1 MLPFGVTIFWSAFLL
16 FLVQPLIAKYIL
28 PWFGGSAAVWTT
40 CMLFFQ
46 AVLLAGYA
54 GAHLLVSKLAPRR
67 QVIVYLCALGVALI
81 CLPIQPSDA
90 WKPADGSM
98 PAGRILLLLAA
109 TLGLPYL
116 VLSSTGPLMQSW
128 FSRAYADISPYRL
141 YAVSNVGS
149 LLALVSYPVFF
160 ERYLSR
166 GAQAMLWSCGLGLFA
181 LLAAIC
187 GTIVWQRGSG
197 PLPPPV
203 ISDEDERREHP
214 RWLWF
219 ALPAC
224 ASILLLAVT
233 NKICQDV
240 AVIPFL
246 WVAPLVVYLLSF
258 IISFDSPRWYL
269 RSFWGP
275 LFLLAMA
282 AVLWVMLSPDFSRP
296 MREQPWPSWVV
307 WLDWLRRTGDN
318 LPMVWK
324 IAVYVGALFV
334 LCMVCHGET
343 YRLRPE
349 PRRLSGYY
357 LFISAGGAFGGF
369 TVAVL
374 APLVFHDFIEFHIA
388 LVLAAILFATVLSG
402 DPASPLFRGRPR
414 WAFALIC
421 AAVVGVAW
429 GARHDAKFRTLGALE
444 MSRSFFGVL
453 KVYEDSP
460 ESTERHKLVLQHG
473 GTDHGL
479 QFVDPEKRMIPSSYY
494 VRNSGVGRAMR
505 ALENPQGRRVGMV
518 GLGTGTLAS
527 YGEPGDFFRFFEI
540 DRNVHRLATSRFTYL
555 RDCQAHVEV
564 SFGDARL
571 SMEREND
578 APYDLLVLDAFSSD
592 AIPVHLLTREAFE
605 IYLKRL
611 KPSGIIAVHVSNR
624 YLSLPPVVFS
634 VADRFGLKWA
644 FIGLD
649 ATIAVDEDEQ
659 AAYYNSDWI
668 LVSRDPEILKKPI
681 IADAATDPRAE
692 LPKADM
698 WTDDLSNLL
707 PILKLND

>member
-1 MLPFGVTIFWSAFLL
+1 MLPFGITIFWSAFLL

-54 GAHLLVSKLAPRR
+54 GAHLLVSRLAPRR
-67 QVIVYLCALGVALI
+67 QVIVYLCALGVALA
-81 CLPIQPSDA
+81 CLPIQPSDT

-109 TLGLPYL
+109 TLGFPYL

-128 FSRAYADISPYRL
+128 FSRAYAGISPYRL
-141 YAVSNVGS
+141 YAVSNIGS
-149 LLALVSYPVFF
+149 LLALVSYPLFF
-160 ERYLSR
+160 ERYLTR
-166 GAQAMLWSCGLGLFA
+166 GAQAMLWSCGLGVFA

-187 GTIVWQRGSG
+187 GTIVWKRGSA
-197 PLPPPV
+197 PLPPPA

-224 ASILLLAVT
+224 ASVLLLAVT

-246 WVAPLVVYLLSF
+246 WVLPLVIYLLTF
-258 IISFDSPRWYL
+258 IISFDSPRWYV

-275 LFLLAMA
+275 LFVLALA
-282 AVLWVMLSPDFSRP
+282 TVLWVMLTPKMSAPAT
-296 MREQPWPSWVV
+296 PWPW
-307 WLDWLRRTGDN
+307 WLAWIEWLRRHGKD
-318 LPMVWK
+318 LSMVWE
-324 IAVYVGALFV
+324 IGVYIGALFV

-343 YRLRPE
+343 FRLRPE

-369 TVAVL
+369 LVAVV
-374 APLVFHDFIEFHIA
+374 APLLLHDYLELHVG
-388 LVLAAILFATVLSG
+388 LVLAALLFATVLTG

-421 AAVVGVAW
+421 AAVVGTAW
-429 GARHDAKFRTLGALE
+429 GARYDAKLRADGALE

-453 KVYEDSP
+453 KVYEEGG
-460 ESTERHKLVLQHG
+460 ESDDRHKILLQHG

-479 QFVDPEKRMIPSSYY
+479 QFVAPEKHMLPSSYY
-494 VRNSGVGRAMR
+494 VRNSGVGRAMQ
-505 ALENPQGRRVGMV
+505 ALENPQGRRVAMV

-527 YGEPGDFFRFFEI
+527 YGQPGDYFRFYEI

-555 RDCQAHVEV
+555 HDSKARVEV
-564 SFGDARL
+564 AFGDARL
-571 SMEREND
+571 SMEREHD
-578 APYDLLVLDAFSSD
+578 DPYDLLVLDAFSSD

-605 IYLKRL
+605 IYLRRL

-624 YLSLPPVVFS
+624 YLSLGPVVFAA
-634 VADRFGLKWA
+634 ADHFGLKWA
-644 FIGLD
+644 FVGLD
-649 ATIAVDEDEQ
+649 GGSANEDDEA
-659 AAYYNSDWI
+659 AAYYNSDWV
-668 LVSRDPEILKKPI
+668 LVSRDAEILKKPI
-681 IADAATDPRAE
+681 IAEAASDPRAE
-692 LPKADM
+692 MPKAGM

-707 PILKLND
+707 PILKID

>member
-1 MLPFGVTIFWSAFLL
+1 MLPFGITIFWSAFLL

-67 QVIVYLCALGVALI
+67 QVIVYLCALGVALL
-81 CLPIQPSDA
+81 CLPIQPGDS
-90 WKPADGSM
+90 WKPVDGSM

-109 TLGLPYL
+109 TLGFPYL

-128 FSRAYADISPYRL
+128 FSRAYAGISPYRL
-141 YAVSNVGS
+141 YAVSNIGS
-149 LLALVSYPVFF
+149 LLALVSYPLFF
-160 ERYLSR
+160 ERYLTR

-181 LLAAIC
+181 LLAGIC

-197 PLPPPV
+197 PLPPPA

-224 ASILLLAVT
+224 ASVLLLAVT

-246 WVAPLVVYLLSF
+246 WVVPLVVYLLTF
-258 IISFDSPRWYL
+258 IISFDSPRWYV
-269 RSFWGP
+269 RTYWGP
-275 LFLLAMA
+275 LFLLAMG
-282 AVLWVMLSPDFSRP
+282 AVFWVMLTPKMP
-296 MREQPWPSWVV
+296 APVPPWPWALG
-307 WLDWLRRTGDN
+307 WIEWLRRHGKD
-318 LPMVWK
+318 LPMVWE
-324 IAVYVGALFV
+324 ISVYIGALFV
-334 LCMVCHGET
+334 LCMICHGET

-369 TVAVL
+369 LVAVIAPLVLHDYVELHFGLVL
-374 APLVFHDFIEFHIA
+374 APALFLAVLIA
-388 LVLAAILFATVLSG
+388 SRRAFSQHRRWWEVSLALTVVVLL
-402 DPASPLFRGRPR
+402 
-414 WAFALIC
+414 
-421 AAVVGVAW
+421 
-429 GARHDAKFRTLGALE
+429 GAGFGAYYDAELRAEGALE

-453 KVYEDSP
+453 KVYEDQPQS
-460 ESTERHKLVLQHG
+460 EANHKIVLQHG
-473 GTDHGL
+473 GTDHGV
-479 QFVDPEKRMIPSSYY
+479 QFVAPEKHMLPSSYY
-494 VRNSGVGRAMR
+494 VRSSGVGRAMQ
-505 ALENPQGRRVGMV
+505 ALENPLGRRVGMV

-527 YGEPGDFFRFFEI
+527 YGEAGDFFRFFEI
-540 DRNVHRLATSRFTYL
+540 DRNVYRLATSRFTYL
-555 RDCQAHVEV
+555 RDSKAHVEV

-571 SMEREND
+571 SMEREKD
-578 APYDLLVLDAFSSD
+578 DPYDLLVLDAFSSD

-605 IYLKRL
+605 IYLRRL
-611 KPSGIIAVHVSNR
+611 KPGGIIAVHVSNR
-624 YLSLPPVVFS
+624 YLSLPPVVFAL
-634 VADRFGLKWA
+634 ADHFGLKWA
-644 FIGLD
+644 FVSLD
-649 ATIAVDEDEQ
+649 SATATEDDDA
-659 AAYYNSDWI
+659 AAYYNSDWV
-668 LVSRDPEILKKPI
+668 LVSRDAEVLKKPI
-681 IADAATDPRAE
+681 IADAASDPRSE
-692 LPKADM
+692 MPKAGM

-707 PILKLND
+707 PILKID